1 MRIWRDLKSF
11 VHIQGAR
18 TLLLTLFIYGI
29 GTGILAPMNAI
40 YLQDSVGLGKEE
52 ITSVFAISLFL
63 NMIIT
68 ISVGFISDKMKY
80 KKRLPIIASLLCMT
94 GLFLYMR
101 ADSYTSALVGMI
113 LAVSPSGLIF
123 GQLFAMARNHFTSKA
138 PTIVE
143 IAQIWLRATYSIGF
157 FSGLLLGA
165 NLYLLATFQGVLW
178 GNLAGYAALCLL
190 LLFYQEVTTDS
201 SAQQVRSNATEP
213 FSLLMLLAILLLS
226 CSDAIRGLHLPL
238 VVHELFGDPRLMSYM
253 WSIQAVFE
261 LLFMTA
267 AGYWAAKYGYKPVIW
282 LGSMF
287 ALVTYIVYSWSDS
300 LTMFF
305 VVQPIYSV
313 FVSVL
318 YGVGMGY
325 VQRMFVHRAGF
336 GASLYIFISQTATL
350 IGYHL
355 PLFIDGVTPNI
366 FWIPA
371 GLITL
376 SMIIMIYVMVSS
388 KSTHTHHAPSA

>member
-1 MRIWRDLKSF
+1 MRVWRDLKSF

-18 TLLLTLFIYGI
+18 TLLLTLFLYGM

-40 YLQDSVGLGKEE
+40 YLQNSIGLGKEE
-52 ITSVFAISLFL
+52 ITSIFAISLFL
-63 NMIIT
+63 NMITT
-68 ISVGFISDKMKY
+68 ISVGFISDKMKH
-80 KKRLPIIASLLCMT
+80 KKRLPIAASLLCMA
-94 GLFLYMR
+94 GLFLYMS

-143 IAQIWLRATYSIGF
+143 MAQIWLRATYSIGF

-201 SAQQVRSNATEP
+201 SAQQVRSTATEP

-226 CSDAIRGLHLPL
+226 CSDAIRGLYLPL
-238 VVHELFGDPRLMSYM
+238 VVHELFGEPRLMSYM

-267 AGYWAAKYGYKPVIW
+267 AGYWAAKYGYKPVIL

-287 ALVTYIVYSWSDS
+287 ALVTYIVYSWSHS

-355 PLFIDGVTPNI
+355 PLFINGVTPNI

-376 SMIIMIYVMVSS
+376 SMIIMIYVMVNN
-388 KSTHTHHAPSA
+388 KSTHAHHAPSA